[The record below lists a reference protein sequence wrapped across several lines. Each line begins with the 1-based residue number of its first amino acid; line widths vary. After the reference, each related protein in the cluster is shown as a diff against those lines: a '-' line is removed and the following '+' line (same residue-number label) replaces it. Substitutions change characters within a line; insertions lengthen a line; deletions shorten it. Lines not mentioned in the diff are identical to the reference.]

1 MKDET
6 KTSSQSKTNTV
17 QYHLYVEP
25 KKYNQLV
32 NDKKEAE
39 TENTLWL
46 TVGRGKQ
53 GGARRGGTNYRRERS
68 YQDTPD
74 SMENVARI
82 LQYL

>member
-39 TENTLWL
+39 TENTL
-46 TVGRGKQ
+46 
-53 GGARRGGTNYRRERS
+53 
-68 YQDTPD
+68 
-74 SMENVARI
+74 
-82 LQYL
+82 